1 MRGIRAVRVSSRAEA
16 RSALRGAVEG
26 LGRPLRVLAEDIS
39 GLDRALDLVC
49 ADPAGRVVLVLLG
62 AEGEDLELV
71 AEGLAQRAW
80 LEPRLDDWRK
90 LAPGLDVRPELGVGI
105 LLVAPD
111 FGARARQAARAAP
124 GIGLARVRFVATAG
138 GDPARETPVALLE
151 RLESPHAPAAEAR
164 PGAAPPPGT
173 DRTVP
178 DRATSAAPH
187 RRPAFRTGL
196 SEADL
201 RPARPGA

>member
-1 MRGIRAVRVSSRAEA
+1 VRSIRTVRVSSRAEA
-16 RSALRGAVEG
+16 RSALRDAVEE

-39 GLDRALDLVC
+39 GLDRSLDLVC

-71 AEGLAQRAW
+71 ADGLAQRAW
-80 LEPRLDDWRK
+80 LEPRLEDWRK

-105 LLVAPD
+105 LLVAPE
-111 FGARARQAARAAP
+111 FGARARRAARATP
-124 GIGLARVRFVATAG
+124 GIGLARVRLAATAG
-138 GDPARETPVALLE
+138 SQPARETPEALLE
-151 RLESPHAPAAEAR
+151 LLEISDAPAAEAR
-164 PGAAPPPGT
+164 PGAVSPPDPVGGDPGKAIAAPP
-173 DRTVP
+173 R
-178 DRATSAAPH
+178 